1 MKKFLLIITV
11 FIFAACTKDNSTG
24 SDSNTSGNQTPFY
37 LAIPY
42 NITSSSVVLSWTE
55 YSGTDFKEY
64 IVMSSFDTTFA
75 NLVSAETLLVKKTT
89 TKTLA
94 DLISDTT
101 YFFRVRLIKS
111 NKTKVETQVQS
122 AITST
127 EPKIVLG
134 TPYNETYHSVELSW
148 SEYGNSKNDFKEYQV
163 YRSTASGF
171 NPDPDSAVKKI
182 TDPKRTSYVIDELA
196 SNSEYF
202 FKVRLLK
209 KNGQYYDSDERRGLT
224 WVLLFHRFEG
234 DFGSADTV
242 VPTDS
247 TVVNEGDG
255 EDSLSISGY
264 FDFSAINLLHFKE
277 VLIEYTVKTKSALY
291 PAATQWSINIGT
303 YYLPP
308 DSIFDINS
316 TRTVDYKIPLHDY
329 QFLTDGTGAVSLSVD
344 FGYGAISPANFMM
357 LYGAKISAVRM
368 DGHPYPKSEIKSLH
382 LAQKTHHKIV

>member
-171 NPDPDSAVKKI
+171 NPIPI
-182 TDPKRTSYVIDELA
+182 LQ
-196 SNSEYF
+196 
-202 FKVRLLK
+202 LK
-209 KNGQYYDSDERRGLT
+209 KLPTRKGHHMLLMNSLVIPNISLKFVCLKRMASIMILT
-224 WVLLFHRFEG
+224 N
-234 DFGSADTV
+234 DAD
-242 VPTDS
+242 
-247 TVVNEGDG
+247 
-255 EDSLSISGY
+255 
-264 FDFSAINLLHFKE
+264 
-277 VLIEYTVKTKSALY
+277 
-291 PAATQWSINIGT
+291 
-303 YYLPP
+303 
-308 DSIFDINS
+308 
-316 TRTVDYKIPLHDY
+316 
-329 QFLTDGTGAVSLSVD
+329 
-344 FGYGAISPANFMM
+344 
-357 LYGAKISAVRM
+357 
-368 DGHPYPKSEIKSLH
+368 
-382 LAQKTHHKIV
+382 